1 MAGSLQLG
9 AHEQHHLQGAIAGSM
24 DMGVNQSAALYR
36 KRLVSEKG
44 AFARLEPS
52 IASALDPVVKATGD
66 LWGDLMT
73 KLLGT
78 IETPDGT
85 LLLDHNVPP
94 IPGQPFT
101 PPEIEARRCR

>member
-1 MAGSLQLG
+1 MP
-9 AHEQHHLQGAIAGSM
+9 
-24 DMGVNQSAALYR
+24 
-36 KRLVSEKG
+36 
-44 AFARLEPS
+44 LEPS

-85 LLLDHNVPP
+85 LLLDHDVPP
-94 IPGQPFT
+94 IPGSRSYHPALSPLLST
-101 PPEIEARRCR
+101 TWPHCWLASTAVAPTASEAPPRTGSISTTV